1 MDMDSLSSENR
12 GMVKSPRNRR
22 RRENRAP
29 PPVLYV
35 GQWIRALGLI
45 PATVAKGLKM
55 NEGYLSQII
64 NNTRV
69 PSVAM
74 LNEIAGFL
82 DIPAEYFKRPPP
94 TSDFL
99 AKVSEI
105 EPKVLERLRKQ

>member
-1 MDMDSLSSENR
+1 MDMDSLNLENR
-12 GMVKSPRNRR
+12 GMVKSPRKRR

-45 PATVAKGLKM
+45 PADVAKGLKM

-74 LNEIAGFL
+74 LNEIADFL
-82 DIPAEYFKRPPP
+82 EIPAEYFKKPPP
-94 TSDFL
+94 SKEFI
-99 AKVSEI
+99 AQASEI
-105 EPKVLERLRKQ
+105 DPKILARLRKQ